1 MSALA
6 GSLAAGAR
14 VLPRGQTG
22 RTLLRGGALVFASTL
37 AWHASNFAFNA
48 VTARLLGPSGYA
60 ELAATVSLLYVASP
74 VLTSIQTMTS
84 RVVTSLLV
92 AGTSE
97 RIRPT
102 VERRAARI
110 ALVGVLAALA
120 CASMSHEFARF
131 LHLSSGWPIVI
142 VCAGLCVSAI
152 THCQRGALQGAQRF
166 GRYSL
171 STLVEASVKVLG
183 VVLLVGAI
191 SHSVDAAVAAVPLA
205 AVCALVV
212 NSVLLRFLP
221 KGGARADRER
231 LAGTLRQSSV
241 TVVTFVCLSVLL
253 SADIL
258 AAKRYLPSHL
268 AGVYA
273 VVSLSGK
280 IVFFSTSA
288 LSFFLFPFFSE
299 RRERNLDGR
308 RQLGL
313 ALGLLCGCSAIIVG
327 AYALA
332 PRLVVD
338 TLFGSSYA
346 TAGAHLI
353 WIGIAFS
360 GYAVAYLAATY
371 LLAQGTRLGTVVLG
385 GGTLLQLAALYMR
398 HASIG
403 QIVEVQLVVFWS
415 VAVLLCAIALRTRAQ
430 REAVTP

>member
-1 MSALA
+1 MSTLA

-14 VLPRGQTG
+14 VLPRGKTG

-48 VTARLLGPSGYA
+48 VTARLLGPSGYS
-60 ELAATVSLLYVASP
+60 ELAATVTLLYVASP

-84 RVVTSLLV
+84 RAVTSLQV
-92 AGTSE
+92 AGE
-97 RIRPT
+97 FDRIRPT
-102 VERRAARI
+102 VEGRAARI
-110 ALVGVLAALA
+110 AFVGALAALA
-120 CASMSHEFARF
+120 GAGMNREFARF

-142 VCAGLCVSAI
+142 VCGGLGVSAV

-171 STLVEASVKVLG
+171 STLVEATMKVLG

-191 SHSVDAAVAAVPLA
+191 SRSVDSAVAAIPLA
-205 AVCALVV
+205 AICALVV

-221 KGGARADRER
+221 RGGQRVDRER
-231 LAGTLRQSSV
+231 VAGTLRQSSV
-241 TVVTFVCLSVLL
+241 TVATFVFLSILL

-280 IVFFSTSA
+280 IVYFSTSA

-332 PRLVVD
+332 PRLVVE

-346 TAGAHLI
+346 TAAAHLV
-353 WIGIAFS
+353 WIGVAFS

-403 QIVEVQLVVFWS
+403 QIVDVQVVVLWS
-415 VAVLLCAIALRTRAQ
+415 VALLLCAIALRTHGQ
-430 REAVTP
+430 RETATP